1 MDRFIVA
8 KFYLSQIGLVSKWA
22 VWVAADLTTV
32 SLANVALIG
41 NPT

>member
-1 MDRFIVA
+1 MNRFVLA
-8 KFYLSQIGLVSKWA
+8 KFYLSQMGLMSKWA

-32 SLANVALIG
+32 SLAYVALIG